1 MYTHCHLR
9 VLTSLAVTSLYILS
23 PIFFVLLCFH
33 HSNHLHLFK
42 IAAYMICLKLRQK
55 EAEVEKIRTFIRSV
69 ITISEEEDGFRFGS
83 HYCLP
88 GATSNSFTIS
98 SFDLQDTS
106 GYLSPW
112 LSLDCS

>member
-23 PIFFVLLCFH
+23 PFFFVLLCFH

-55 EAEVEKIRTFIRSV
+55 EAEVEKIRTFIRSA
-69 ITISEEEDGFRFGS
+69 TIACRGRHQTALLFLLLICRI
-83 HYCLP
+83 LL
-88 GATSNSFTIS
+88 AT
-98 SFDLQDTS
+98 
-106 GYLSPW
+106 YL
-112 LSLDCS
+112 LG